1 MGGAIVT
8 PEIAEKGNNV
18 VGVLTGQLDVG
29 EHDFAQTVYAR
40 HQCRCLPFVHGIEME
55 DVAAGD
61 LHGLANPRRCP
72 PVSQSQAGD
81 ELAAEVFD
89 LRDGKPH
96 IAGQELG
103 PGLVRVAMP
112 PEQSLSNVYQD
123 IVGDIA
129 ATCHQPEQSARVKRA
144 GAKSASSHRLM
155 CDEGPDHA
163 QHPLAS
169 CLVHEETAATGANLD
184 VRSEPHNGRLRK
196 QDRGHFL
203 LR

>member
-1 MGGAIVT
+1 
-8 PEIAEKGNNV
+8 
-18 VGVLTGQLDVG
+18 VLTGQLDVG
-29 EHDFAQTVYAR
+29 EHDFAQTVHAR

-61 LHGLANPRRCP
+61 LHGLANPRCCP
-72 PVSQSQAGD
+72 SVPQSQAGD

-103 PGLVRVAMP
+103 PDLVRVAMP
-112 PEQSLSNVYQD
+112 PEQGLSHENQD

-129 ATCHQPEQSARVKRA
+129 AAGHQPEQSARVKRA

-163 QHPLAS
+163 QHPLAP
-169 CLVHEETAATGANLD
+169 CLLHEETAATGADLD
-184 VRSEPHNGRLRK
+184 LGSESHNRRPRK
-196 QDRGHFL
+196 KDRGHCL
-203 LR
+203 L